1 MSKLLGFYGTT
12 TLLHLGVRAIE
23 LEKKLRELLLRD
35 DRLSYEFIG
44 KNRDLIFI
52 TGCSLE
58 EQELPPFDHPFMI
71 DGVMGRKYIVT
82 DLRKYIKKVD
92 DKPIVLKDIIS
103 NHSYAM
109 FQINRAILLD
119 IYLEDDG
126 YKLYLAQDN
135 LGIIFANLI
144 ASAVNSIIKLNP
156 KERLEVEGVC
166 YMYVVAMFNKS
177 YSRDDFSNYIK
188 PLLRKAKLSLPVTV
202 EIADNVMST
211 NILANTFMGC
221 FENIQRVLGE
231 KSKALQVKQLFN
243 TLANVWYGPGTMETT
258 LLSLED
264 ISTMLA
270 LYLTAY
276 NDTSFK
282 KSRLSTNI
290 ELVKRKLD
298 KEAFKKIEL
307 KIKEYGD
314 M

>member
-1 MSKLLGFYGTT
+1 
-12 TLLHLGVRAIE
+12 
-23 LEKKLRELLLRD
+23 
-35 DRLSYEFIG
+35 
-44 KNRDLIFI
+44 
-52 TGCSLE
+52 
-58 EQELPPFDHPFMI
+58 
-71 DGVMGRKYIVT
+71 
-82 DLRKYIKKVD
+82 
-92 DKPIVLKDIIS
+92 
-103 NHSYAM
+103 
-109 FQINRAILLD
+109 
-119 IYLEDDG
+119 
-126 YKLYLAQDN
+126 
-135 LGIIFANLI
+135 
-144 ASAVNSIIKLNP
+144 
-156 KERLEVEGVC
+156 
-166 YMYVVAMFNKS
+166 MFNKS

-290 ELVKRKLD
+290 ELVKRKID